1 MDMASLNL
9 LRSIVMPA
17 LGATLYMLCIA
28 SILSIVLGFILAII
42 LVVTKEDG
50 LAPNLVVQRV
60 LDFILNVIRSFPFM
74 ILVVAIIPLTRLLV
88 GTSIGMQA
96 AIVPLTLAGTA
107 NAARLIEGNL
117 SEVDKS
123 LIQAA
128 QSFGASSF
136 QIIFKVMLEEAI
148 PAIVIN
154 STILLISILSM
165 TAMAGT
171 VGAGGLGSVAMIY
184 GYQGFNETIMYGTV
198 IILIIIVQIIQTLG
212 MKLYKKL
219 K

>member
-1 MDMASLNL
+1 M
-9 LRSIVMPA
+9 
-17 LGATLYMLCIA
+17 
-28 SILSIVLGFILAII
+28 
-42 LVVTKEDG
+42 
-50 LAPNLVVQRV
+50 
-60 LDFILNVIRSFPFM
+60 
-74 ILVVAIIPLTRLLV
+74 
-88 GTSIGMQA
+88 
-96 AIVPLTLAGTA
+96 
-107 NAARLIEGNL
+107 
-117 SEVDKS
+117 DKS

-136 QIIFKVMLEEAI
+136 QIIFKVMLEETI